1 MLDLSAFT
9 NSQNAADEKPVAPPR
24 GPPVKRPHNVEYAMF
39 PKAFCNLRLEH
50 FQLTLYEMVHIECS
64 LLIPLSLKFEINVE
78 FNISENKAK
87 CKQSVVASCQLKH
100 ADKKQ
105 PLVERGLL

>member
-1 MLDLSAFT
+1 MLCRINNPEIINIQIRKNFFDFLWHILNPLLF
-9 NSQNAADEKPVAPPR
+9 VI
-24 GPPVKRPHNVEYAMF
+24 H
-39 PKAFCNLRLEH
+39 
-50 FQLTLYEMVHIECS
+50 YEMVHIECS